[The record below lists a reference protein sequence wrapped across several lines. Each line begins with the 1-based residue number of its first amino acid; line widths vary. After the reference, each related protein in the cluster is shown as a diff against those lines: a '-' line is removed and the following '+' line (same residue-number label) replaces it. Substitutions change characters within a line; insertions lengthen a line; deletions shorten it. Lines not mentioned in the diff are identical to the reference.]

1 MSPAVE
7 HVRPFPLRVSTCT
20 AKSPPDEPFRERP
33 LYVATTTA
41 SEDRREREPD
51 GQCQRAQRDLGQ

>member
-1 MSPAVE
+1 MSSTIE
-7 HVRPFPLRVSTCT
+7 HIRPFPMRVSACT
-20 AKSPPDEPFRERP
+20 AKSPADEPFCECP

-51 GQCQRAQRDLGQ
+51 GQCQRAQRDTG

>member
-1 MSPAVE
+1 MSPAVK

-20 AKSPPDEPFRERP
+20 AKSPPDEPFRKRP
-33 LYVATTTA
+33 LYVATTAA

-51 GQCQRAQRDLGQ
+51 GQCQRA